1 MSIEAVIP
9 LREPGR
15 PRSFSDEEVYA
26 VIARLTHEVGFEGLT
41 LAAIAKE
48 VGCTGQALNARFG
61 SRLDMLAGF
70 VDWASAREVERF
82 DQVRAANASPLA
94 ALRARFDLPMEGREE
109 EIGDGEAHIRIM
121 SVVIE
126 SERFP
131 EFALRFTNRI
141 RVFEEQMARLIDEA
155 IEQGELKPVE
165 SGTLSHLLMVAITGS
180 TTLWPAVGQGS
191 VVDEVNRTL
200 ELILRPYLP

>member
-41 LAAIAKE
+41 LAAIARE

-82 DQVRAANASPLA
+82 EQVRATHSSPLA
-94 ALRARFDLPMEGREE
+94 ALRARFALPMEGREE
-109 EIGDGEAHIRIM
+109 EIGDGEAQLRIM

-131 EFALRFTNRI
+131 EFASRFTKRI
-141 RVFEEQMARLIDEA
+141 RVFEDEMARLIDEA
-155 IEQGELKPVE
+155 IALGELKPVD
-165 SGTLSHLLMVAITGS
+165 SGALSHLLMVAITGS
-180 TTLWPAVGQGS
+180 STLWPTVGHGT
-191 VVDEVNRTL
+191 VVDEINRTL
-200 ELILRPYLP
+200 ELVLQPYLP